1 MVMVIEN
8 DEDNFDVGFFLL
20 VKINFLLCCI
30 VF

>member
-20 VKINFLLCCI
+20 VKINFLLYCI